1 MPTLKLTRKAI
12 AAIEPADKAT
22 IYYDADVKGFG
33 LKVMPSGARSWIIEY
48 RPGVGGRT
56 VAKKRIKIGTPA
68 THSPEEARDEASRT
82 LARVTLGG
90 DPAAARAEERA
101 TLSVREVVESY
112 LDKHVANKRK
122 ANTER
127 LYRWVL
133 NDHVVPAIGSMR
145 ASLVTRA
152 DVTRMQASITRG
164 RKDLANGGRTTANRT
179 LAVLSA
185 MFNWAGGEG
194 LVPDGFNPVPKVER
208 YRENKKERYLSTDEL
223 AALGSALVEAET
235 TGLPYEVD
243 ETRSTSKHAPKAEN
257 RLTVF
262 SPHVTGAIRL
272 LILTG
277 CRLREIL
284 DLTWA
289 DFDRERGLLFLP
301 DSKTGKKTVVLS
313 TAAIEVLST
322 IPRIGRYVIASSSA
336 GSENEKP
343 RADLKKPWD
352 SIRARAGLD
361 GVRLHDLRHSF
372 ASIGA
377 GSGLGLPIL
386 GKLLGH
392 TQAATTSRYAHLDAD
407 PVRRAADVIAD
418 RIAAAMGG
426 K

>member
-1 MPTLKLTRKAI
+1 MTVKEI
-12 AAIEPADKAT
+12 A
-22 IYYDADVKGFG
+22 
-33 LKVMPSGARSWIIEY
+33 
-48 RPGVGGRT
+48 
-56 VAKKRIKIGTPA
+56 
-68 THSPEEARDEASRT
+68 
-82 LARVTLGG
+82 
-90 DPAAARAEERA
+90 
-101 TLSVREVVESY
+101 ESF
-112 LDKHVANKRK
+112 LDKHVSEKRK
-122 ANTER
+122 ATTER
-127 LYRWVL
+127 QYRWVL
-133 NDHVVPAIGSMR
+133 NDYVIPEVGSMR
-145 ASLVTRA
+145 ASMVTRA

-164 RKDLANGGRTTANRT
+164 RKELANGGRTTANRA

-223 AALGSALVEAET
+223 AALGAALAEAET
-235 TGLPYEVD
+235 RGLPYDVD
-243 ETRSTSKHAPKAEN
+243 ETKAKSKHAPKAES

-284 DLTWA
+284 DLRWT
-289 DFDRERGLLFLP
+289 DFDPERGLLFLP
-301 DSKTGKKTVVLS
+301 DSKSGRKTVVLS
-313 TAAIEVLST
+313 MAAVGVICA
-322 IPRIGRYVIASSSA
+322 IPPVGRYVIASSSA
-336 GSENEKP
+336 GTENEKP

-352 SIRARAGLD
+352 SIRARAGLE

-372 ASIGA
+372 ASVGA

-392 TQAATTSRYAHLDAD
+392 SQAATTARYAHLDAD